1 MYSRETG
8 HSLIDRY
15 FASDGDGAQLVKHQ
29 THSFNDFVSSKLE
42 CVINGMNPIEVGV
55 TYCTRLRQLKSV
67 LSISFTSPCLALPM
81 ICEKDGM
88 SKVMY
93 PNDARMR
100 NMTYSS
106 SLTVD
111 ANVEVRT
118 WNDDVGEYIV
128 NSKRVTR
135 VSLGRIP
142 LMVLSRYCML
152 SKQTTPAPY
161 DECRYDYGG
170 YFVVNGNEKVVISQD
185 RISENR
191 IYVFTNTTK
200 TSLCYSHTAEVRS
213 VNHAKFIAPKTTLL
227 KLSKKSDQF
236 GVCIRANVHH
246 VRAEVPVFVLFR
258 ALGVLTDKDIVRF
271 IVRDEEDADF
281 ERIANSL
288 AGCID
293 EATEVRTQKQ
303 AWDFLA
309 QFVQSSYNNY
319 NSSKPNRAGN
329 GTSEV
334 VKDASVSGGGSS
346 SEGLRDASVNG
357 GGCSSVPVVVP
368 VMPTQVPREGYQHSF
383 IQSILTKDV
392 LPHVGTCF
400 NRKALYLG
408 YMVNKLLRCSM
419 GLLSQDDRDSY
430 VNKRLDT
437 PGVLLANLFRQ
448 YYCKMVKELRSSL
461 QSLMKGNYRATR
473 VINTIT
479 RPYLL
484 KVVKGSIIESGLKYA
499 LSTGNWGIKTTR
511 VRQGVAQVLNR
522 LTFIATLSHLRRVN
536 TAIEKTGKLVMPRK
550 LHPTQWGM
558 ACPSETPEGTSV
570 GLVKNLALLANVT
583 IFVPPGIVLE
593 SLLSLG
599 MLPFDSSSLPERL
612 FEGGAAM
619 VMLNGDIVGAH
630 ATPNVLF
637 CALKRMKR
645 TGLLGMQTSV
655 CWHNSRNE
663 IVLCTEGGR
672 FCRPMLVVDLDT
684 QLLLPEVFDP
694 CASWQDLIV
703 CGAIEYLDVEES
715 DGAMIA
721 LYPAKDLQPGSNTR
735 FESDAVVQGRLT
747 NKGVTR
753 IDGDVRVGLG
763 LGAINVRHT
772 IVGKDNVTRS
782 DQIVLGNHVIAG
794 DANVGRSARVRK
806 NANVGGNVSVSNNV
820 VVGSQA
826 GVQGA
831 LKIPH
836 GSLVVTEPGVDE
848 IKSKGSQM
856 RVKRNGGQGYTIF
869 GNNGANAIAGPS
881 VINGKLCTGTSCLDV
896 NNVSRL
902 LRLERFLNGR
912 LDDLVRKSDS
922 GFGSLSNQTV
932 NVLSSLDKRFRDHD
946 AVEKSTFGK
955 LDNDDADEKLRID
968 KINTLYDSDTLH
980 LDAVNQEDNMQD
992 VRLERLEAAFNNAEI
1007 TGDVRIRGNI
1017 SEVASAS
1024 VLRALNV
1031 NGMANLPRTRV
1042 GGSLVVSGTTD
1053 IGRLD
1058 VANGA
1063 RVAGELLVDGRT
1075 VVKGNAVVGGNVRA
1089 MQELDAMGGM
1099 RVGRGLSVDGNAVLS
1114 GSTVTGRS
1122 SLIQGDWGVMGNAV
1136 LRGNLITAKDHVVS
1150 GGSHVGR
1157 DQLLGKRMVL
1167 GKSLIVHGP
1176 DMNIGGNLSTAK
1188 DLNVHGSS
1196 GLTVRGIDGV
1206 AGGSV
1211 VLGGLGKSQKAVH
1224 LKRDDGTWTSFGVN
1238 KANVIGG
1245 RTNVYGYVCWNSDK
1259 VCMDESV
1266 VDGLLQLDKTMG
1278 SKITG
1283 TQTDKTKQLAHFT
1296 SNTNKKQVNIIPV
1309 QEALPESILANLT
1322 LFVSTNRVNTED
1334 VMVWKNLASQS
1345 TSEKG
1350 CLVDGSVV
1358 FPDLRFNRKPT
1369 LLDNDKNRPAFHL
1382 GTGTSLTGPP
1392 SHQIGIDGN
1401 RSFGIFFVARMTLP
1415 NHTLESS
1422 TKAFQIFANT
1432 SSNNAMTLMF
1442 LPEPQVVGV
1451 RIGSGDVILGDSK
1464 DTLRKPIYPDQF
1476 YLWMVSKSYSEL
1488 EVTAVNL
1495 ENHRLEPITMLRAT
1509 LPPMKE
1515 QLILSNFPITINSDY
1530 MWNAGLMAF
1539 GISSMKFYTKDVLD
1553 LAQHYRDV
1561 FMDMDPEVLA
1571 FKKKIRALTDKVDAT
1586 KECPFNKET
1595 CLACEGAVID
1605 WNTPDWYLGDVH
1617 PRCLRAIARFCS
1629 ANPNHKRCFCWAPS
1643 KIEDKDSACRK
1654 YRSIFDG
1661 SSP

>member
-29 THSFNDFVSSKLE
+29 THSFNDFVSSKLD
-42 CVINGMNPIEVGV
+42 CVINGMNPIEVGD
-55 TYCTRLRQLKSV
+55 TYCTSMRQFKSV

-128 NSKRVTR
+128 NSKRVTG

-142 LMVLSRYCML
+142 LMVRSRYCML

-191 IYVFTNTTK
+191 TYVFTNTTK
-200 TSLCYSHTAEVRS
+200 TSSCYSHTAEVRS

-334 VKDASVSGGGSS
+334 VNDASVSGGGSS

-368 VMPTQVPREGYQHSF
+368 VVPTQVPREGYQHSF

-419 GLLSQDDRDSY
+419 GLLPQDDRDSY

-599 MLPFDSSSLPERL
+599 MLPFDSSSLPEQL

-630 ATPNVLF
+630 STPNVLF

-694 CASWQDLIV
+694 GASWQDLVV

-721 LYPAKDLQPGSNTR
+721 LYPAKDLQPGVSRFTHAEIDPSSILGVVAGSIPFSDHNQAPRNTYQSAMGKQAVGVFATTFR
-735 FESDAVVQGRLT
+735 HRLDTMSLFLNYPQEPLVSTHTAKLVNCDKLPCGINTIVAIACFTGFNQEDSVIMSRSAVDRGFFSTTLYRTFREQNTKNHSTGEEEFFCRPNSLTTRNMKPYNYDLLDESGFVPEGTSVEA
-747 NKGVTR
+747 
-753 IDGDVRVGLG
+753 GDVIIGKCMPQKQGGVFVNKDASVALRSNESGVIDRNCHGDRFFTNTTGDGYTFAKVRLRTDRVPTVGDKVSSRHGQKGTIGMLYSEEDMPFTENGIVPSIIMNPHAIPSRMTIGQLMEALESKVCGLAG
-763 LGAINVRHT
+763 RRH
-772 IVGKDNVTRS
+772 
-782 DQIVLGNHVIAG
+782 G
-794 DANVGRSARVRK
+794 DASPFNGRTVEDIADELE
-806 NANVGGNVSVSNNV
+806 
-820 VVGSQA
+820 
-826 GVQGA
+826 A
-831 LKIPH
+831 L
-836 GSLVVTEPGVDE
+836 GMRRYGDE
-848 IKSKGSQM
+848 IMYNPRTGERIS
-856 RVKRNGGQGYTIF
+856 TPIF
-869 GNNGANAIAGPS
+869 VCPTYYQRLKHMVADKIHC
-881 VINGKLCTGTSCLDV
+881 LTSDHEVLTSEGWV
-896 NNVSRL
+896 HIRK
-902 LRLERFLNGR
+902 LRLEHKLASLRLGDGQIEYCAPEELYGYPTYNGP
-912 LDDLVRKSDS
+912 
-922 GFGSLSNQTV
+922 
-932 NVLSSLDKRFRDHD
+932 
-946 AVEKSTFGK
+946 
-955 LDNDDADEKLRID
+955 
-968 KINTLYDSDTLH
+968 LYHVTS
-980 LDAVNQEDNMQD
+980 
-992 VRLERLEAAFNNAEI
+992 
-1007 TGDVRIRGNI
+1007 
-1017 SEVASAS
+1017 
-1024 VLRALNV
+1024 
-1031 NGMANLPRTRV
+1031 P
-1042 GGSLVVSGTTD
+1042 TTD
-1053 IGRLD
+1053 IVVTPEHRLCVQSVGTVGQSSTELISCSQLVSHGYLSRCESPMKHVQRGTWVGSD
-1058 VANGA
+1058 LEEICCDDDIFHEASEFILHNEPIRKEFLFRYSTGTCRRLLMLVFSGTLEIEMSSQEKVDSLMHLALH
-1063 RVAGELLVDGRT
+1063 AGE
-1075 VVKGNAVVGGNVRA
+1075 
-1089 MQELDAMGGM
+1089 
-1099 RVGRGLSVDGNAVLS
+1099 
-1114 GSTVTGRS
+1114 
-1122 SLIQGDWGVMGNAV
+1122 
-1136 LRGNLITAKDHVVS
+1136 
-1150 GGSHVGR
+1150 
-1157 DQLLGKRMVL
+1157 
-1167 GKSLIVHGP
+1167 IV
-1176 DMNIGGNLSTAK
+1176 
-1188 DLNVHGSS
+1188 
-1196 GLTVRGIDGV
+1196 
-1206 AGGSV
+1206 
-1211 VLGGLGKSQKAVH
+1211 
-1224 LKRDDGTWTSFGVN
+1224 
-1238 KANVIGG
+1238 
-1245 RTNVYGYVCWNSDK
+1245 
-1259 VCMDESV
+1259 V
-1266 VDGLLQLDKTMG
+1266 VD
-1278 SKITG
+1278 
-1283 TQTDKTKQLAHFT
+1283 
-1296 SNTNKKQVNIIPV
+1296 P
-1309 QEALPESILANLT
+1309 
-1322 LFVSTNRVNTED
+1322 
-1334 VMVWKNLASQS
+1334 
-1345 TSEKG
+1345 
-1350 CLVDGSVV
+1350 C
-1358 FPDLRFNRKPT
+1358 
-1369 LLDNDKNRPAFHL
+1369 
-1382 GTGTSLTGPP
+1382 
-1392 SHQIGIDGN
+1392 GISG
-1401 RSFGIFFVARMTLP
+1401 FVARLVM
-1415 NHTLESS
+1415 SS
-1422 TKAFQIFANT
+1422 MST
-1432 SSNNAMTLMF
+1432 SSNVSFETPQPLSVGAPDKCDFIAEGSIVGSNGVYCVRMPRNETFFVRRNGRAVWTGNSRAANGPVVLLTRQPAEGRARDGGLRLGEMEMECLWAHGTMGF
-1442 LPEPQVVGV
+1442 LKERFMECSDNYRVFVCKCCGMMAHANPESNLFYCKSCKNLTEFNEL
-1451 RIGSGDVILGDSK
+1451 RIPYASK
-1464 DTLRKPIYPDQF
+1464 LLVQ
-1476 YLWMVSKSYSEL
+1476 
-1488 EVTAVNL
+1488 EV
-1495 ENHRLEPITMLRAT
+1495 ETM
-1509 LPPMKE
+1509 
-1515 QLILSNFPITINSDY
+1515 
-1530 MWNAGLMAF
+1530 
-1539 GISSMKFYTKDVLD
+1539 
-1553 LAQHYRDV
+1553 
-1561 FMDMDPEVLA
+1561 
-1571 FKKKIRALTDKVDAT
+1571 
-1586 KECPFNKET
+1586 
-1595 CLACEGAVID
+1595 
-1605 WNTPDWYLGDVH
+1605 
-1617 PRCLRAIARFCS
+1617 AIATRFVTD
-1629 ANPNHKRCFCWAPS
+1629 A
-1643 KIEDKDSACRK
+1643 
-1654 YRSIFDG
+1654 
-1661 SSP
+1661 